1 METEDIKNIVLL
13 YTIDKNSLR
22 QIAIKYN
29 TNHKKIGRILK
40 NEGVKI
46 IRSNR
51 KIIISDKHKDKISIS
66 LKIGYDSGKIKKRTG
81 VKLSK
86 QHVYKNMMVHLK
98 YDVDLDWLM
107 SFEDM
112 RKLKYLNKSISRKRD
127 YTGFDTKLYIKFIE
141 KFYNDDNFNRL
152 YDKWI
157 LTNDKYIKP
166 SLDHI
171 KPKSKGGSLID
182 LDNLRFIS
190 WFENRTKMDFD
201 EDEWILIKNKIYEYF

>member
-1 METEDIKNIVLL
+1 
-13 YTIDKNSLR
+13 
-22 QIAIKYN
+22 
-29 TNHKKIGRILK
+29 
-40 NEGVKI
+40 
-46 IRSNR
+46 
-51 KIIISDKHKDKISIS
+51 
-66 LKIGYDSGKIKKRTG
+66 
-81 VKLSK
+81 
-86 QHVYKNMMVHLK
+86 MVHLK